1 MPRLSEGDR
10 WQIVALSS
18 RAGWNQKRLAREFG
32 VSQPTISELLSKNRQ
47 TGEVQDKPR
56 SGRPVCTDV
65 NDNGLILDYVENDH
79 FATASTIRN
88 ELEQQTHRR
97 VSNQTVLN
105 RQWVNERMNVM
116 KQKFNTSKT

>member
-47 TGEVQDKPR
+47 TGEVKDKPR
-56 SGRPVCTDV
+56 SGRPVCSDV
-65 NDNGLILDYVENDH
+65 NDNGLILDYVGDNIPQ
-79 FATASTIRN
+79 AKVRKLIRSMRSRIR
-88 ELEQQTHRR
+88 ECIRAR
-97 VSNQTVLN
+97 GGPS
-105 RQWVNERMNVM
+105 RY
-116 KQKFNTSKT
+116 